1 MNTGGPPFPATP
13 RLPWRALAL
22 CAWLALDLLGV
33 SARAEVDVPREDRIK
48 AVLIVKILKFVTW
61 PAVVLPPREALNLC
75 TLGDS
80 AVATALA
87 AADGRSIG
95 ERQILVRH
103 LQTPAAPEGRACHV
117 LYIPASFRDWPI
129 LVAAQRTRP
138 ILTIGDA
145 PDFARKGGMIGLLR
159 GENRV
164 GFEISPRTAREANLE
179 IAAPLLELATV
190 VD

>member
-1 MNTGGPPFPATP
+1 MDAGGHPLRTTP
-13 RLPWRALAL
+13 GLPWRALAL
-22 CAWLALDLLGV
+22 GGLLALHLLSGAV
-33 SARAEVDVPREDRIK
+33 RAEIDVPREDRIK
-48 AVLIVKILKFVTW
+48 AVLVVKILKFVTW
-61 PAVVLPPREALNLC
+61 PAALLPPRDALTLC
-75 TLGDS
+75 TLGD
-80 AVATALA
+80 APVAMALS

-103 LQTPAAPEGRACHV
+103 LQTPAGPEARSCHV
-117 LYIPASFRDWPI
+117 LYIPASFRDWPA
-129 LVAAQRTRP
+129 LVGAQRTRP

-159 GENRV
+159 GENRI
-164 GFEISPRTAREANLE
+164 GFEISPRTAREASLE